1 MNEHR
6 EPKPPSQWEDA
17 CSNSSQY
24 ATSEL
29 KLIGESP
36 AIRQVRAQIAQ
47 MASKPVSVL
56 ITGETGTGKEIVA
69 RLLHHQSQRSSEPF
83 IPLNCGSVSDTL
95 IESELFGHVKGA
107 FTGAIMDH
115 KGLFLA
121 AGKGTVFLDEVN
133 AMPFR
138 LQTALLR
145 VLEQGEIRAVGSSHL
160 QHNRARVIAAGN
172 DALDEA
178 IKTQKFRADLYFRLA
193 RCHICLP
200 PLRERME
207 DIPLLAQYFLQNL
220 LGTEEVQIQDGFL
233 QALSAYSWP
242 GNVRQ
247 LRNAVE
253 VMSMMVEDT
262 REFNARL
269 FTEFRSRPSTRL
281 VLQQSP
287 ISGPLTEDGMSPAT
301 PRKRRAPW
309 DRRERLRELFQERS
323 HLTRADVVEILQVSP
338 NTATGYLKVL
348 EAEGCIRRV
357 CTSGNL
363 RTSYFVWQGKS
374 DVTELPG

>member
-1 MNEHR
+1 
-6 EPKPPSQWEDA
+6 
-17 CSNSSQY
+17 
-24 ATSEL
+24 
-29 KLIGESP
+29 
-36 AIRQVRAQIAQ
+36 
-47 MASKPVSVL
+47 
-56 ITGETGTGKEIVA
+56 
-69 RLLHHQSQRSSEPF
+69 
-83 IPLNCGSVSDTL
+83 
-95 IESELFGHVKGA
+95 
-107 FTGAIMDH
+107 
-115 KGLFLA
+115 
-121 AGKGTVFLDEVN
+121 
-133 AMPFR
+133 
-138 LQTALLR
+138 
-145 VLEQGEIRAVGSSHL
+145 
-160 QHNRARVIAAGN
+160 
-172 DALDEA
+172 
-178 IKTQKFRADLYFRLA
+178 
-193 RCHICLP
+193 
-200 PLRERME
+200 ME